1 MQLTFLAALALAAA
15 SLDSYLP
22 SPAPAHQGTDLAA
35 RLTGTWH
42 GRRTT
47 PISIRADSFTM
58 SWKRA
63 PDGHM
68 AGTVATA
75 GEAKY
80 PVNVVWSSD
89 TAFIY
94 ESGPHMSALLHE
106 RVITRATVHFDGNQL
121 NGTFE
126 ARPTKYEGKTTT
138 GTFTALRSA

>member
-1 MQLTFLAALALAAA
+1 LRPWLWPQLLSTATSRPLHPRLAQ
-15 SLDSYLP
+15 
-22 SPAPAHQGTDLAA
+22 QGSDLAA
-35 RLTGTWH
+35 RLAGTWH
-42 GRRTT
+42 GHRTT
-47 PISIRADSFTM
+47 PLSIKADSFTM
-58 SWKRA
+58 SWKKA

-68 AGTVATA
+68 AGTIATA
-75 GEAKY
+75 GETKY

-94 ESGPHMSALLHE
+94 ESAPHVSALLHE
-106 RVITRATVHFDGNQL
+106 RVVTRGTVHFAGNQL